1 MIVRECVQNITYPL
15 STVKPLRANLL
26 LNFYSID
33 SFMERFGEKLRT
45 LRQRRG
51 LTMRALAKEL
61 GFTTHGYL
69 GDLESGRA
77 KPSLE
82 LALTIADFFG
92 VSVDLLARD
101 EVELPGNDQIT
112 NLPQ

>member
-1 MIVRECVQNITYPL
+1 
-15 STVKPLRANLL
+15 
-26 LNFYSID
+26 
-33 SFMERFGEKLRT
+33 MEKFGEKLRT

-51 LTMRALAKEL
+51 LTMRALAKEI

-92 VSVDLLARD
+92 ISVDLLARD
-101 EVELPGNDQIT
+101 EVELPEDDKIT
-112 NLPQ
+112 GLCQ

>member
-1 MIVRECVQNITYPL
+1 MLVRVCVQNMPYPL
-15 STVKPLRANLL
+15 STVKLLLTNLL
-26 LNFYSID
+26 LNCYSID
-33 SFMERFGEKLRT
+33 SSMERFGEKLRT

-51 LTMRALAKEL
+51 LTLRALAKEI
-61 GFTTHGYL
+61 GFSTHGYL

-92 VSVDLLARD
+92 VSVDVLARD